1 MTLLVEVSKIPP
13 DGMSVTADLDAS
25 SIHIE
30 RGDGFELRGG
40 GCLRCRVEK
49 AEGQTVHVQGHLSA
63 AVSLECGRCLER
75 FSLPLEQD
83 LDLFFLRHEEDR
95 QLPEDEVELS
105 ERDMVVAY
113 YQNDQVD
120 LGEIVREHVFLTI
133 PMRRLCREDCQGICP
148 TCGANRNT
156 TQCSCSD
163 DSIDPRLMP
172 LKQLL
177 DRGSE

>member
-25 SIHIE
+25 SIQIE

-172 LKQLL
+172 LTQLL